1 MKKEVFSAIAT
12 LVGVVIGAGILGIPY
27 VVAKAG
33 FLVGLIDIF
42 LIGVAVMFMNLFM
55 GEIVLRTKGDH
66 QLTGYAEIYLGKK
79 GKFFMTAAMFI
90 ATYGALIA
98 YLIGE
103 GAALSA
109 IFGGPEL
116 LYSLGF
122 FVVVSLIVFYGLKAV
137 EEAEFWMVGMFLLVV
152 LMICFIGFLNID
164 ASNLAN
170 PDLSNIFLPFGVV
183 LFAFLG
189 SAAIPEMREE
199 LINHRSEMKKSII
212 IGSLI
217 PLVLYALFA
226 TVVVG
231 VTGAGTSEVATIGL
245 GERLGQSMVVF
256 GNIFAIFAMATS
268 FIVLALALVEVWDY
282 DYGFSRNKSLMLT
295 LLLPLAAFLLGF
307 KSFISTIGI
316 AGAFAGGIEGF
327 IIVFMMWKAKKH
339 GNREPEYSIKGVH
352 IIGSIVMVIFFLGI
366 THVLLDLLNII

>member
-1 MKKEVFSAIAT
+1 MKKEVYSAIAT
-12 LVGVVIGAGILGIPY
+12 LVGVVIGAGVLGIPY

-33 FLVGLIDIF
+33 FLVGLIVI
-42 LIGVAVMFMNLFM
+42 LVIGISVMFMNLFM

-109 IFGGPEL
+109 IFGGNEL

-122 FVVVSLIVFYGLKAV
+122 FVVVSLIVYKGLKAV
-137 EEAEFWMVGMFLLVV
+137 EKAEFWMVGIFLVV
-152 LMICFIGFLNID
+152 IFFICGLAISSVD
-164 ASNLAN
+164 VSNLAEF
-170 PDLSNIFLPFGVV
+170 DMKNIFLPFGVV

-199 LINHRSEMKKSII
+199 LIKNRSEMKKAVIV
-212 IGSLI
+212 GSLI
-217 PLVLYALFA
+217 PLIVYILFA
-226 TVVVG
+226 TAVVG
-231 VTGAGTSEVATIGL
+231 VTGIETSEVATIGL
-245 GERLGQSMVVF
+245 GERLGQSMVIF

-268 FIVLALALVEVWDY
+268 FIALALALVEVWDY
-282 DYGFSRNKSLMLT
+282 DYGFSRNKSLILT
-295 LLLPLAAFLLGF
+295 LLLPLVAFLLGV
-307 KSFISTIGI
+307 KSFIGTIGI
-316 AGAFAGGIEGF
+316 AGAFAGAIEGF
-327 IIVFMMWKAKKH
+327 IIVFMLWKAKKH
-339 GNREPEYSIKGVH
+339 GNRDPEFSLKGVYL
-352 IIGSIVMVIFFLGI
+352 IGSMIIVIFALGI
-366 THVLLDLLNII
+366 THVILNLLGVV